1 MTHLKNNVVLTEDD
15 YDAITQHVKPSDH
28 ADNTMSLAYE
38 LSRATIVK
46 NNALPKDRVNIGS
59 TVKIKDLDTQNSL
72 SLTLVLPDKA
82 DIKNQ
87 KISILT
93 PIGSALIGFKEGDE
107 VEWKMPAGIKKYQI
121 LEVHQ

>member
-15 YDAITQHVKPSDH
+15 YNAITQHVKPSDH
-28 ADNTMSLAYE
+28 VDNTMSLAYE

-46 NNALPKDRVNIGS
+46 NDALPKDRVRIGS
-59 TVKIKDLDTQNSL
+59 TIKIKDLDTQNHL
-72 SLTLVLPDKA
+72 SFTLVLPDKA
-82 DIKNQ
+82 DVKNQ

-121 LEVHQ
+121 LEVH